1 MTESSRVIMLSS
13 FNTYLITD
21 FPYLITATFSKPK
34 ICPKQRIKENFAF
47 SFGGWDKS
55 RNIFWDFVDFTTR
68 CIYLM
73 NDLHLNLNLQLDWP
87 KDEVQQ
93 LRTTVVMQIFSYLC
107 AFLTNYADLVYSTKN
122 FREEDP
128 CQQKTWKDEK
138 KKNYRI
144 IRILCLKLPVLT
156 IVCTLGFTFCSRI
169 WGDSHMMSDF

>member
-1 MTESSRVIMLSS
+1 MTESPRVIMLSF

-47 SFGGWDKS
+47 SFGGWDKG
-55 RNIFWDFVDFTTR
+55 RNIFWDFVDFTSR

-73 NDLHLNLNLQLDWP
+73 NDLHLNLQLDWP

-138 KKNYRI
+138 KKRI
-144 IRILCLKLPVLT
+144 IVSSE
-156 IVCTLGFTFCSRI
+156 FYA
-169 WGDSHMMSDF
+169 